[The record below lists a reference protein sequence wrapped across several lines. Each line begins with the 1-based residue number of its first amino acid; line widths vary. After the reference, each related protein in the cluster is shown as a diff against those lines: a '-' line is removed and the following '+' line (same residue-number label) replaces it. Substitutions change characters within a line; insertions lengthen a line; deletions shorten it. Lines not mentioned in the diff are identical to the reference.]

1 MKICI
6 DRNIYSDKCLSNVV
20 YWSSGE
26 YRIYR
31 SLIGTTEMVS
41 VENVTDEEAFR
52 TRFFQKLNDC
62 KLREIIESE
71 TKDIKTILYAKAFGE
86 FDEITEEEIKE

>member
-1 MKICI
+1 MNICI

-20 YWSSGE
+20 YWFSGE
-26 YRIYR
+26 YQIKRAFTDTIE
-31 SLIGTTEMVS
+31 TVS
-41 VENVTDEEAFR
+41 VEGVIDEEAFR
-52 TRFFQKLNDC
+52 TCFFQRLNDY

-86 FDEITEEEIKE
+86 FDDITEEDITE